1 MQKMIHSL
9 TLLVLFGALAF
20 AQEPTPTPA
29 DHDTSWQTELA
40 GYARLDT
47 WQKRDSKIPQVTA
60 EALDQAIEAARYYIL
75 GQQSSRGNFRY
86 SMDLTD
92 PEFKELN
99 DNAVR
104 QAGTLWSI
112 CNLNRDRFNEPTRQA
127 CLLALDFFI
136 HYTRPLPGGDLKV
149 ITYKGGRTVM
159 TGMVA
164 LFCLGVIDFL
174 TGQEKYM
181 TPEQRQPYL
190 ESLLDNLNFLR
201 SMEMAN
207 GCWIKEFSNELDEPP
222 LPPGEEPE
230 TSPYYN
236 GEAMLAYL
244 YAARFYRDRPELE
257 PPAGLVERIHYA
269 MPLLLRR
276 YAVEG
281 LRSAEGGAET
291 KGFFQWGLMACA
303 PYHDLFPDAI
313 PDIIENAALALSWW
327 QIYNNRMD
335 TRNGNTAY
343 AIEGLVAAW
352 HIAHQNGKAVEA
364 QRLREIIEKT
374 LAKLMTWQVGGPFES
389 YNPFLMKWKEQTPAA
404 AYGGVTAAANS
415 GYIRIDNVQ
424 HQLHAMLLARQYLWP

>member
-1 MQKMIHSL
+1 MRIFLLPLMLLS
-9 TLLVLFGALAF
+9 LLVTTSI
-20 AQEPTPTPA
+20 AQEPAATVS
-29 DHDTSWQTELA
+29 DTDWQAELA
-40 GYARLDT
+40 ANARQDV
-47 WQKRDSKIPQVTA
+47 WQKRDSKLPKITG
-60 EALDQAIEAARYYIL
+60 EALDQAIEAARYYIIS
-75 GQQSSRGNFRY
+75 QQSSRGNFRY

-92 PEFKELN
+92 PEFTELN

-112 CNLNRDRFNEPTRQA
+112 CNLNRDRFNEPTRQT

-136 HYTRPLPGGDLKV
+136 HYTRPLPNSDLKV
-149 ITYKGGRTVM
+149 ITYKGNRQVK

-181 TPEQRQPYL
+181 SSEQQQPYL
-190 ESLLDNLNFLR
+190 EALYDNLRFLR
-201 SMEMAN
+201 SQEMAN
-207 GCWIKEFSNELDEPP
+207 GCWVKDYTNDPTKPP

-244 YAARFYRDRPELE
+244 FAVRFYRDRPEL
-257 PPAGLVERIHYA
+257 PAPEGLEERVHYA
-269 MPLLLRR
+269 MPRLLRH
-276 YAVEG
+276 YAVEC
-281 LRSAEGGAET
+281 LRSDEGMAET
-291 KGFFQWGLMACA
+291 KGFFQWGLMSCA
-303 PYHDLFPDAI
+303 LYHDLFPDSI
-313 PDIIENAALALSWW
+313 PSIIENAALALSWW
-327 QIYNNRMD
+327 QIFNNRMD

-352 HIAHQNGKAVEA
+352 HIAHQNGRAVEA
-364 QRLREIIEKT
+364 QKIYDAIEKT

-389 YNPFLMKWKEQTPAA
+389 YNPFLLKWKDKTPAA
-404 AYGGVTAAANS
+404 AYGGVTESATS

>member
-1 MQKMIHSL
+1 MRYLLISL
-9 TLLVLFGALAF
+9 IFLALMTNPGH
-20 AQEPTPTPA
+20 AQDAPA
-29 DHDTSWQTELA
+29 TADLDTAWQTELA
-40 GYARLDT
+40 GHARLDA
-47 WQKRDSKIPQVTA
+47 WQKRNSNLPKITG

-75 GQQSSRGNFRY
+75 SQQSSRGNFRY

-92 PEFKELN
+92 PDFSESN

-136 HYTRPLPGGDLKV
+136 HYTRPLPNSDIKV
-149 ITYKGGRTVM
+149 VTYKGTRRVK

-190 ESLLDNLNFLR
+190 EALYENLHFLQ
-201 SMEMAN
+201 SQEMAN
-207 GCWIKEFSNELDEPP
+207 GCWVKEYSNDPADPP

-244 YAARFYRDRPELE
+244 FAARFYRDRPELDAPE
-257 PPAGLVERIHYA
+257 GLVERIHYA

-276 YAVEG
+276 YAVEC
-281 LRSAEGGAET
+281 LRSDEDMAET
-291 KGFFQWGLMACA
+291 KGFFQWGLMSCA
-303 PYHDLFPDAI
+303 LYHDLFPESI

-327 QIYNNRMD
+327 QIFNNRMD

-352 HIAHQNGKAVEA
+352 HIVHQNGKAIEA
-364 QRLREIIEKT
+364 QRIRDAIENT
-374 LAKLMTWQVGGPFES
+374 LAKLMTWQIGGPFES
-389 YNPFLMKWKEQTPAA
+389 YNPFLMKWKEKTPAA
-404 AYGGVTAAANS
+404 AYGGVTESATS